1 MNPAIDETRRTIQA
15 HAPGGTQPLLSVSGL
30 NISFRQRG
38 LALEA
43 VRDVSFDIGPG
54 EFVGVVG
61 ESGSGKSVTALAVMG
76 LLDPRITQ
84 VTGSALLA
92 GKDLLTL
99 GAQELRRT
107 RGRDVGM
114 VFQEPMTALDPV
126 FTVGH
131 QLTETLHAH
140 EKISRRAA
148 RERAV
153 EMLAAVGIPDPK
165 LRYSAYP
172 HQLSGGLR
180 QRAMIAIALC
190 CNPRLLIADEP
201 TTAVD
206 VTIQAQLLELL
217 QTLRRERGTSILLIT
232 HDIGVIAE
240 SCDRMMTMYA
250 GEIVETGPVGDVLAN
265 PAHPYTIGLL
275 GAQPSLLT
283 RGKPLTTVPGRLP
296 RQDERKSGCLFEP
309 RCPAALEPC
318 AHDRQELIEI
328 GSAHTARCWRTHEL
342 IGDTTAGGAR

>member
-1 MNPAIDETRRTIQA
+1 
-15 HAPGGTQPLLSVSGL
+15 
-30 NISFRQRG
+30 
-38 LALEA
+38 
-43 VRDVSFDIGPG
+43 
-54 EFVGVVG
+54 
-61 ESGSGKSVTALAVMG
+61 
-76 LLDPRITQ
+76 
-84 VTGSALLA
+84 
-92 GKDLLTL
+92 
-99 GAQELRRT
+99 
-107 RGRDVGM
+107 M

-140 EKISRRAA
+140 ERISRHLA
-148 RERAV
+148 RVRSV

-165 LRYSAYP
+165 SRFSAYP

-190 CNPRLLIADEP
+190 CNPQLLIADEP

-206 VTIQAQLLELL
+206 VTVQAQLLDLL
-217 QTLRRERGTSILLIT
+217 QRLRRERGTSILLIT

-250 GEIVETGPVGDVLAN
+250 GEIVETGPVDAVLAT

-283 RGKPLTTVPGRLP
+283 RGKRLTTIPGRLP
-296 RQDERKSGCLFEP
+296 RQAERERGCLFAQ
-309 RCPAALEPC
+309 RCPAAVERCRSDQQVLVDLDP
-318 AHDRQELIEI
+318 AH
-328 GSAHTARCWRTHEL
+328 AARCWRAPEL
-342 IGDTTAGGAR
+342 TGGFARGADQ

>member
-1 MNPAIDETRRTIQA
+1 
-15 HAPGGTQPLLSVSGL
+15 
-30 NISFRQRG
+30 
-38 LALEA
+38 
-43 VRDVSFDIGPG
+43 
-54 EFVGVVG
+54 
-61 ESGSGKSVTALAVMG
+61 
-76 LLDPRITQ
+76 
-84 VTGSALLA
+84 
-92 GKDLLTL
+92 
-99 GAQELRRT
+99 
-107 RGRDVGM
+107 
-114 VFQEPMTALDPV
+114 
-126 FTVGH
+126 
-131 QLTETLHAH
+131 
-140 EKISRRAA
+140 
-148 RERAV
+148 
-153 EMLAAVGIPDPK
+153 
-165 LRYSAYP
+165 
-172 HQLSGGLR
+172 
-180 QRAMIAIALC
+180 MIAIALC

-275 GAQPSLLT
+275 GAQPSPLT

-318 AHDRQELIEI
+318 ARDRQELIEI
-328 GSAHTARCWRTHEL
+328 GSVHTARCWRTQEL
-342 IGDTTAGGAR
+342 TGDRTAGGAR